1 MDFNINSLFFTKIIR
16 NVYIRYNIVSFK
28 TKGVNALKT
37 RKLVLLAFLLGLG
50 VALHLII
57 PGFFFGMKP
66 DMMLVMMFLGLLLYP
81 DKKTAFLLGV
91 GTGILSALTTTF
103 PAGQLPNFF
112 EKVITA
118 YFILAFLTLFKK
130 FSNTYFKAILIAAIG
145 TIVSGSIFLTLARV
159 FAELPISF
167 LSLFTVVIL
176 PAVLLNTLLMAI
188 VHPIILKAKKRL
200 K

>member
-1 MDFNINSLFFTKIIR
+1 M
-16 NVYIRYNIVSFK
+16 
-28 TKGVNALKT
+28 KT
-37 RKLVLLAFLLGLG
+37 RKLVLLAFLLGIG
-50 VALHLII
+50 VVLHLII

-81 DKKTAFLLGV
+81 DKKTAFLLGI

-103 PAGQLPNFF
+103 PAGQLPNFI

-130 FSNTYFKAILIAAIG
+130 SSNIYFKVLLITAIG
-145 TIVSGSIFLTLARV
+145 TIVSGSIFLTLAMV

-167 LSLFTVVIL
+167 LLLLIAVVL
-176 PAVLLNTLLMAI
+176 PAVLLNTLVMAI
-188 VHPIILKAKKRL
+188 VHPIVDKINKRL

>member
-1 MDFNINSLFFTKIIR
+1 
-16 NVYIRYNIVSFK
+16 
-28 TKGVNALKT
+28 LKT
-37 RKLVLLAFLLGLG
+37 RKLVLIAFLLGLG
-50 VALHLII
+50 VVLHLII

-118 YFILAFLTLFKK
+118 YFILAFLTLIKK
-130 FSNTYFKAILIAAIG
+130 SSSTYFKALIITAIG
-145 TIVSGSIFLTLARV
+145 TIVSGSIFLTLAIV

-167 LSLFTVVIL
+167 LTLFIAVIL
-176 PAVLLNTLLMAI
+176 PAVLLNTLLIAI
-188 VHPIILKAKKRL
+188 VYPSVLKVKKRL
-200 K
+200 M

>member
-1 MDFNINSLFFTKIIR
+1 M
-16 NVYIRYNIVSFK
+16 
-28 TKGVNALKT
+28 KT
-37 RKLVLLAFLLGLG
+37 RKLVLLAFLLGIG
-50 VALHLII
+50 VVLHLII

-81 DKKTAFLLGV
+81 NKKTAFLLGV
-91 GTGILSALTTTF
+91 GTGILTALTTTF

-118 YFILAFLTLFKK
+118 YFILAFLLLFKK
-130 FSNTYFKAILIAAIG
+130 FLNTYFKALLITAIG
-145 TIVSGSIFLTLARV
+145 TIVSGSIFLTLV
-159 FAELPISF
+159 MIFATLPLSF
-167 LSLFTVVIL
+167 LSLFIAVVL

-188 VHPIILKAKKRL
+188 VHPIVEKTNKRL